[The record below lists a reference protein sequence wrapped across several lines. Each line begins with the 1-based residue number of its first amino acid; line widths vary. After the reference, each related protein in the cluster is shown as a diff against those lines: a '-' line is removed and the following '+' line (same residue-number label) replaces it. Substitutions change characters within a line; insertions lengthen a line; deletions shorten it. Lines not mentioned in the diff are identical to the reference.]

1 MIPRDLH
8 SLFDIVRSAEL
19 VIEYINSVSEEA
31 FITNEQIQ
39 DAVIRRLSII
49 GEAAGR
55 LSESARNE
63 LPAIDWPQIRGLR
76 NRLVHEYDNI
86 SLEIIWAIAQTEMAE
101 LIHEIKPILPTEEQ
115 LSMPAE

>member
-19 VIEYINSVSEEA
+19 VIKYMKGVSEEDFLA
-31 FITNEQIQ
+31 DQQLQ
-39 DAVIRRLSII
+39 DAVTRRLSIV

-55 LSESARNE
+55 VSEQGQNE
-63 LPAIDWPQIRGLR
+63 LPAVEWSQIRGLR

-86 SLEIIWAIAQTEMAE
+86 SLEIVWAIAQTEMAD
-101 LIHEIKPILPTEEQ
+101 LISEIKPILPTEDQ
-115 LSMPAE
+115 LSVLDK